1 MKHPL
6 LSAVSTLLGR
16 GADTRPTPRKHN
28 HVSRLNDHY
37 RKDIGLAPDEPAPR
51 NPFSQG
57 W

>member
-16 GADTRPTPRKHN
+16 GAGTRPTPRKHN

-37 RKDIGLAPDEPAPR
+37 RKDIGLAPDEPA
-51 NPFSQG
+51 
-57 W
+57 